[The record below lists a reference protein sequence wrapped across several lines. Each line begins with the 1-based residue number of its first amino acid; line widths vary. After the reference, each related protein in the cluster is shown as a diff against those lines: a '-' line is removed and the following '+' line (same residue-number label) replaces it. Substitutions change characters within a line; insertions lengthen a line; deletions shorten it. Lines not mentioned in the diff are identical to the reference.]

1 MRPYNSIL
9 SPRGMHDNFPDWR
22 NYREFGGGMVTD
34 WGAHHLDIAQWGLGM
49 DDSGPVEILPPAA
62 GKKRGAKLVYAN
74 GVTVE
79 HTNGFGVEFF
89 GTEGVVQ
96 VNRGKF
102 TFKRGDEMI
111 ASFTG
116 RKGDAEGERNLPRGG
131 SAEGG
136 ARLSEGREDEA
147 LREQQSHRAISCNAC
162 ASAGS
167 PSRTNRSAARTVI
180 CCHLMNLAYYHGQK
194 FQWDP
199 AKFDFAGGTGDAKWL
214 TREYR
219 SPWKV

>member
-1 MRPYNSIL
+1 
-9 SPRGMHDNFPDWR
+9 
-22 NYREFGGGMVTD
+22 MVTD
-34 WGAHHLDIAQWGLGM
+34 WGAHHIDIAQWGLGM
-49 DDSGPVEILPPAA
+49 DDSGPVEVLPPATA

-79 HTNGFGVEFF
+79 HGNGFGVEFF
-89 GTEGVVQ
+89 GSEGVVQ

-116 RKGDAEGERNLPRGG
+116 KRGDAKESETSLAAEVQKAQRAFLENAKTKLYVSNNHLGDFLQCVRERKKPITNEQVGG
-131 SAEGG
+131 
-136 ARLSEGREDEA
+136 
-147 LREQQSHRAISCNAC
+147 
-162 ASAGS
+162 
-167 PSRTNRSAARTVI
+167 RSVI

-199 AKFDFAGGTGDAKWL
+199 AKNTFANGTGDAQWL

-219 SPWKV
+219 DPWKV